1 MLYEK
6 FIRLVEDHADSI
18 TKEWI
23 KEVKSNPSTFGYR
36 KVDDEILKKR
46 IHNVYRRLGEWIMNA
61 DPTDANTAEFFIDI
75 GRQRAAENLK
85 SSEVIYAL
93 ILSRVVLW
101 RYIINHG
108 IIHSSLEL
116 HQCLGFYQQLNNFFD
131 KAAYYVAVGYESLH
145 LADQEKMKQEKF
157 VDKTVKGITNWF
169 FKTKEIK

>member
-6 FIRLVEDHADSI
+6 FIRLVEDHAEVI

-23 KEVKSNPSTFGYR
+23 KEVKSNPATLGYK
-36 KVDDEILKKR
+36 KVDDDTLKTR
-46 IHNVYRRLGEWIMNA
+46 VHNVYRRLGEWVLNA
-61 DPTDANTAEFFIDI
+61 DPTDAYTAEFFIDL

-85 SSEVIYAL
+85 NSEVIYAL
-93 ILSRVVLW
+93 ILARVVLW
-101 RYIINHG
+101 RYIISNG

-131 KAAYYVAVGYESLH
+131 KSTYYVAVGYERLH
-145 LADQEKMKQEKF
+145 SAEQNKMKEEKF